1 MEAGPV
7 HVSHTEEPDQDL
19 PAAGPAGTEPAGA
32 EQGSAEQGSGFTLI
46 VAATGIVGIAGYLIT
61 ALLPKEIGVA
71 SYAVFAVFWSFIFF
85 AAAALT
91 GIQQEITR
99 GTQVRAPGD
108 TTRAGQAGTFALV
121 AFVVVLVAVFGT
133 APFWQP
139 AVFPEHGWALV
150 VPLAIGAASY
160 VPLAVLAGSLYGVG
174 HWKALFALIS
184 IEGLLRLVLVGA
196 VAVLAPDAVALAWA
210 VAIPFPVAVL
220 AVWPF
225 ARSRIVGKT
234 RLDVTIPQLT
244 WNVGRTIIAA
254 AAMGLMISGFP
265 LILKLTSPGVGAEEI
280 GLVILLATLTRA
292 PLIVVGM
299 ALQSF
304 LIVFFRA
311 RAAHF
316 WRTLL
321 MLEGLVVVLGL
332 VLAILGYLLGPVIFG
347 WLYPNETAP
356 ADWLIPTL
364 VLSAALV
371 GALCVSAPAVLSRN
385 AHSAFSAGWI
395 VAALTTIGCLLLPL
409 PFMDKTVLSLLVGPA
424 AGVLVHAAYLAVAR
438 TGRGARG

>member
-7 HVSHTEEPDQDL
+7 HVSHTEESDQDQPTVA
-19 PAAGPAGTEPAGA
+19 PA
-32 EQGSAEQGSGFTLI
+32 SAEQGSGFTLI

-99 GTQVRAPGD
+99 GTQARKPGD
-108 TTRAGQAGTFALV
+108 TTRAGQAGKFAAV

-139 AVFPEHGWALV
+139 AVFPDHGWALV

-174 HWKALFALIS
+174 HWKALFALIT

-196 VAVLAPDAVALAWA
+196 VALLYPDAVALAWA

-225 ARSRIVGKT
+225 ARARIVGKT
-234 RLDVTIPQLT
+234 RLDVTLPQLT
-244 WNVGRTIIAA
+244 WNVGRTIVAA

-321 MLEGLVVVLGL
+321 MLEGVVVVIGL
-332 VLAILGYLLGPVIFG
+332 VLAVLGYLLGPVIFG

-409 PFMDKTVLSLLVGPA
+409 PFIDKTVLSLLVGPA
-424 AGVLVHAAYLAVAR
+424 AGVLVHAVYLAVVRRDAPAAR
-438 TGRGARG
+438 NATSGPTA